1 MFIISVI
8 FIFAAVK
15 TDNETI
21 IIPVGEIIRNRL
33 DELNISQTELAVR
46 VGEHIQT
53 ISAILCGKRE
63 ITIPLSVRLDQELGF
78 TPGTLAIAQTQLLV
92 KKELEGKQMESKQEK
107 KLLIME
113 KIKNNGGFWSYS
125 GIPEHL
131 DDDSVIEAS
140 LVHLDLEDLPLLFG
154 IWSKAHIKKIWK
166 ERLVSQGKRMDIL
179 NYILA
184 VKLFKYLRHTRAS
197 QLAKGIIILV
207 IITWL
212 SGVFHLYIFN
222 TILTTIMNWGVLAL
236 MIIFQPELRRGLEQ
250 LGTNQFSKLIGID
263 KSIEVKT
270 KENIYRIV
278 IAATELS
285 KSKTGALI
293 VIERDI
299 KLNDII
305 DTGIMMDSEISP
317 QLLVNIFVP
326 KTPLHDGAV
335 VISDNKIIAA
345 SCMLP
350 LADDKD
356 IARELGTRHRA
367 AIGISKETDCVAV
380 VVSEETGKISIA
392 KEGTLIAD
400 VKEETL
406 KKILIKYLITIKDIE
421 QEKNA
426 KIQRFKNL
434 YKKNKKSEE

>member
-1 MFIISVI
+1 MEGFKGFKLDVTN
-8 FIFAAVK
+8 FY
-15 TDNETI
+15 ETNI
-21 IIPVGEIIRNRL
+21 VSYIENLQEHPL
-33 DELNISQTELAVR
+33 DLFML
-46 VGEHIQT
+46 
-53 ISAILCGKRE
+53 IL
-63 ITIPLSVRLDQELGF
+63 D
-78 TPGTLAIAQTQLLV
+78 
-92 KKELEGKQMESKQEK
+92 
-107 KLLIME
+107 LLIV
-113 KIKNNGGFWSYS
+113 GF
-125 GIPEHL
+125 
-131 DDDSVIEAS
+131 
-140 LVHLDLEDLPLLFG
+140 LV
-154 IWSKAHIKKIWK
+154 
-166 ERLVSQGKRMDIL
+166 
-179 NYILA
+179 
-184 VKLFKYLRHTRAS
+184 VKLFKSIRHTRAS
-197 QLAKGIIILV
+197 QLAKGIVILI

-212 SGVFHLYIFN
+212 SGLLHLYVFN
-222 TILTTIMNWGVLAL
+222 AIMTAIMNWGVLAL

-285 KSKTGALI
+285 KTRTGALI

-305 DTGIMMDSEISP
+305 DTGIAMDSEISP
-317 QLLVNIFVP
+317 QLLVNIFTP
-326 KTPLHDGAV
+326 RTPLHDGAV
-335 VISDNKIIAA
+335 VISDNKIAAA

-406 KKILIKYLITIKDIE
+406 KKIIIK
-421 QEKNA
+421 
-426 KIQRFKNL
+426 
-434 YKKNKKSEE
+434 

>member
-1 MFIISVI
+1 MEGFKG
-8 FIFAAVK
+8 FK
-15 TDNETI
+15 
-21 IIPVGEIIRNRL
+21 L
-33 DELNISQTELAVR
+33 DVTNFYENNIVSYIENLQ
-46 VGEHIQT
+46 EHPLDLFML
-53 ISAILCGKRE
+53 IL
-63 ITIPLSVRLDQELGF
+63 D
-78 TPGTLAIAQTQLLV
+78 
-92 KKELEGKQMESKQEK
+92 
-107 KLLIME
+107 LLIV
-113 KIKNNGGFWSYS
+113 GF
-125 GIPEHL
+125 
-131 DDDSVIEAS
+131 
-140 LVHLDLEDLPLLFG
+140 LV
-154 IWSKAHIKKIWK
+154 
-166 ERLVSQGKRMDIL
+166 
-179 NYILA
+179 
-184 VKLFKYLRHTRAS
+184 VKLFKSIRHTRAS
-197 QLAKGIIILV
+197 QLAKGIMILI

-212 SGVFHLYIFN
+212 SGLLHLYVFN
-222 TILTTIMNWGVLAL
+222 AIMTAIMNWGVLAL

-285 KSKTGALI
+285 KTRTGALI

-305 DTGIMMDSEISP
+305 DTGIAMDSEISP
-317 QLLVNIFVP
+317 QLLVNIFTP
-326 KTPLHDGAV
+326 RTPLHDGAV
-335 VISDNKIIAA
+335 VISDNKIAAA

-421 QEKNA
+421 QEKNE
-426 KIQRFKNL
+426 KIKRFKKL
-434 YKKNKKSEE
+434 YKKDEE